1 MNKKPYFI
9 LFAIYITIFFVLSIS
24 LSGCALVTGNN
35 SEYGKNR
42 INSEINKNN
51 NKINGAAN
59 RQKVTY
65 YKNNYAGVLNY
76 FTKKTNAYNFK
87 NLSTIMFLRAT
98 YFNRQFV
105 FAYAKKYAKYYM
117 LNRKA
122 FKKMLH
128 KLYRKSDKHIKF
140 FISVFTPQSKY
151 NNFNSNRSIWMIYLA
166 NNKRENVLPL
176 TVKPAEQKR
185 AFLKAFFP
193 YITKWSKQYIVE
205 FPKYYNRKKKE
216 LLITKHTKWIK
227 LIILGVKGKAVLKWN
242 LRSN

>member
-9 LFAIYITIFFVLSIS
+9 LVSIYILTFLILSAT
-24 LSGCALVTGNN
+24 LSGCALITKNN
-35 SEYGKNR
+35 SGYDSNG
-42 INSEINKNN
+42 INNG
-51 NKINGAAN
+51 INGATN
-59 RQKVTY
+59 RQKIIHC
-65 YKNNYAGVLNY
+65 KNYAETLHY
-76 FTKKTNAYNFK
+76 FTKKTDVYNFK

-98 YFNRQFV
+98 YFNRQFIY
-105 FAYAKKYAKYYM
+105 AYSKKYAKYYM

-122 FKKMLH
+122 FKKMLR
-128 KLYRKSDKHIKF
+128 KSYNKSDKYIKF
-140 FISVFTPQSKY
+140 FISVYTPQSKY
-151 NNFNSNRSIWMIYLA
+151 NNLDSNRSIWMIYLA

-205 FPKYYNRKKKE
+205 FPKYYNKKKKE

-242 LRSN
+242 L